1 METMITLLAAAL
13 LIALGTRLIHRLN
26 AQHDARIAAH
36 RFSDPYPSLSRPP
49 GHGKTPGHPSAS
61 PHRRPTRTWP

>member
-1 METMITLLAAAL
+1 METVITLLAGAL

-49 GHGKTPGHPSAS
+49 GQGNPGPPEHIA
-61 PHRRPTRTWP
+61 HRRPTGSWP

>member
-1 METMITLLAAAL
+1 METVITLLAGAL

-49 GHGKTPGHPSAS
+49 GHGNPGPPERIA
-61 PHRRPTRTWP
+61 HRRPTGTWP